1 MEGPPRGQNQVLSPV
16 PVPSDLSESFEP
28 VIGVPVTLRP
38 LRTEDV
44 DIETAF
50 VSGLSLETRAN
61 RLLGGA
67 IRITREYIEKLI
79 SVDYARDMALAAT
92 VMLGNQETLIGVA
105 RYVRDADDNGCE
117 FAIVLAD
124 AWQGRGIG
132 KRLLGKLVA
141 VAGSRGYG
149 RSYGDILATNR
160 PMLEMVKRL
169 GFRLERHPD
178 DATVVR
184 AVRVLQGAPGQAA

>member
-1 MEGPPRGQNQVLSPV
+1 MEGPPRGQDQVLIPE
-16 PVPSDLSESFEP
+16 DLSEAFSP
-28 VIGVPVTLRP
+28 IIGQSVTLRP
-38 LRTEDV
+38 LRREDA

-50 VSGLSLETRAN
+50 VTGLSPETRAN
-61 RLLGGA
+61 RLLGSA

-92 VMLGNQETLIGVA
+92 VMIGNQETLIGVA
-105 RYVRDADDNGCE
+105 RYVRDADARGCE
-117 FAIVLAD
+117 FAVVVAD

-141 VAGSRGYG
+141 VAGSRGIP
-149 RSYGDILATNR
+149 RIYGDILATNR
-160 PMLEMVKRL
+160 AMLEMVKRI
-169 GFRLERHPD
+169 GFRVERHPD

-184 AVRVLQGAPGQAA
+184 AVRDL

>member
-1 MEGPPRGQNQVLSPV
+1 M
-16 PVPSDLSESFEP
+16 
-28 VIGVPVTLRP
+28 
-38 LRTEDV
+38 

-50 VSGLSLETRAN
+50 VTGLSPETRTN

-79 SVDYARDMALAAT
+79 RVDYARDMALAAT

-105 RYVRDADDNGCE
+105 RYVRDDDGRGCE

-132 KRLLGKLVA
+132 KRLLAKLVV
-141 VAGSRGYG
+141 VARSRALG
-149 RSYGDILATNR
+149 RIYGDVLATNR

-169 GFRLERHPD
+169 GFRLERNPD

-184 AVRVLQGAPGQAA
+184 AVLGL

>member
-92 VMLGNQETLIGVA
+92 VMLGNQETLIGV
-105 RYVRDADDNGCE
+105 VRDADDNGCE

-149 RSYGDILATNR
+149 RIYGDILATNR

-184 AVRVLQGAPGQAA
+184 AVRDLQGAPGQAA

>member
-92 VMLGNQETLIGVA
+92 VMLGNQETLIGV
-105 RYVRDADDNGCE
+105 VRDADDNGCE

-149 RSYGDILATNR
+149 RIYGDILATNR